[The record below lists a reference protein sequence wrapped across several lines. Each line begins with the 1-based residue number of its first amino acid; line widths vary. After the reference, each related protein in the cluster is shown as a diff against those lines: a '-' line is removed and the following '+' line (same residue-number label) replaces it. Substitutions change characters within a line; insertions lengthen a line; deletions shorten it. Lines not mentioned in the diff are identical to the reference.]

1 MKELLIK
8 LNACDEAIE
17 WAGDRTIEE
26 IVKECD
32 RGDWLLWLAKK
43 IGIERQPLTLA
54 NGHCANTVR
63 DLMKN
68 ERSTEAVDMAIAFG
82 EGRATME
89 ELNNAATYAAAFE
102 AAEAAADAAARAYA
116 TAAFYATV
124 AAAEAAGAFAA
135 SYAAIVGDAAAD
147 AATAT
152 FAAAYAAGDAA
163 FYPAYAADAAYAAKK
178 QNQKETAEICRK
190 YIGQLIIDK
199 CNELNTKEK

>member
-26 IVKECD
+26 IVKDCD

-43 IGIERQPLTLA
+43 IDIELQPLTLA
-54 NGHCANTVR
+54 KGHCANTVR
-63 DLMKN
+63 HLMEN
-68 ERSTEAVDMAIAFG
+68 ERSIKAVDMAIAFG
-82 EGRATME
+82 EGKATMK
-89 ELNNAATYAAAFE
+89 ELNNAAN
-102 AAEAAADAAARAYA
+102 AAADAAYDAVFYAATLYA
-116 TAAFYATV
+116 TIV
-124 AAAEAAGAFAA
+124 AD
-135 SYAAIVGDAAAD
+135 AAIVGDASYAAYA
-147 AATAT
+147 AATA
-152 FAAAYAAGDAA
+152 AACAAGDAA
-163 FYPAYAADAAYAAKK
+163 YTTAAYAAKK

>member
-26 IVKECD
+26 IVKDCD

-43 IGIERQPLTLA
+43 IGIELQPLTLA
-54 NGHCANTVR
+54 KGHCANTVR
-63 DLMKN
+63 HLMKN
-68 ERSTEAVDMAIAFG
+68 ERSIEAVDMAIAFG

-89 ELNNAATYAAAFE
+89 ELNNAAN
-102 AAEAAADAAARAYA
+102 AAADAAYDAVFY
-116 TAAFYATV
+116 AFYAAIV
-124 AAAEAAGAFAA
+124 AD
-135 SYAAIVGDAAAD
+135 AAIVGDASYAAYA
-147 AATAT
+147 AATA
-152 FAAAYAAGDAA
+152 AACAAGDAA
-163 FYPAYAADAAYAAKK
+163 YTTAAAYAAKK

>member
-8 LNACDEAIE
+8 LNACREAIE

-26 IVKECD
+26 IVKDCD

-43 IGIERQPLTLA
+43 IGIELQPLTLA
-54 NGHCANTVR
+54 KGHCANTVR
-63 DLMKN
+63 HLMEN
-68 ERSTEAVDMAIAFG
+68 EKSIEAVDMAIAFG

-89 ELNNAATYAAAFE
+89 ELNNAAY
-102 AAEAAADAAARAYA
+102 AAEAASY
-116 TAAFYATV
+116 
-124 AAAEAAGAFAA
+124 AAGATLYATIVA
-135 SYAAIVGDAAAD
+135 DAAIVGDASYAAYA
-147 AATAT
+147 AATA
-152 FAAAYAAGDAA
+152 AACAAGDAA
-163 FYPAYAADAAYAAKK
+163 YTTAAYAAKK